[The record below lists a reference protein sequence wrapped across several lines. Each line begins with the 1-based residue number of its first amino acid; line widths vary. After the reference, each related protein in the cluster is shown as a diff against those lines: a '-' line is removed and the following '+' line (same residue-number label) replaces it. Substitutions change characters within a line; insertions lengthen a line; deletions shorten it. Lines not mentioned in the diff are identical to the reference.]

1 MKDFSELSNS
11 KDMRTETLEN
21 QAKFVYDELS
31 NIYKVGMYAK
41 PAYVFEEMI
50 VFSEVSKELT
60 QIGFDVI
67 IHRGSNIKDSW
78 TEISWENAKEGRNGE
93 IKEIWRTAILK
104 NLTEK
109 WVKAF
114 HSFFIF
120 KLYLLKYKI
129 SVILANIPKS
139 HIM

>member
-1 MKDFSELSNS
+1 MAGGKEMKDFSELSNS
-11 KDMRTETLEN
+11 EDMRTETLEN

-78 TEISWENAKEGRNGE
+78 TEISWENAKEGRNSE
-93 IKEIWRTAILK
+93 IKEI
-104 NLTEK
+104 
-109 WVKAF
+109 
-114 HSFFIF
+114 
-120 KLYLLKYKI
+120 
-129 SVILANIPKS
+129 
-139 HIM
+139 